1 MSDTRRPARLAL
13 QLNSALRA
21 IAQRSP
27 LMLRRQHRTEMIALG
42 KAAESLCEA
51 VRRASAASMLATRQ
65 WQSVALR
72 YRRERDDALIEIDRL
87 RATVAS
93 LVVGANEP

>member
-1 MSDTRRPARLAL
+1 MSDTRRSGQLRLL
-13 QLNSALRA
+13 LNRALRA
-21 IAQRSP
+21 IARHSP
-27 LMLRRQHRTEMIALG
+27 LMLRRQHQREMIALG

-65 WQSVALR
+65 WQNVALR
-72 YRRERDDALIEIDRL
+72 YRRERDDALVEIDRL

-93 LVVGANEP
+93 LVVGASEP